1 MPGGEVMSVKRLIIG
16 LLVGAMVF
24 GIVFAVAASL
34 GVTSNQ
40 LGAGSADVNSCDAN
54 GVTASYDASFVSGS
68 YKVTEVNVTGVN
80 DAACNGHT
88 LGVTLVNAAGASIG
102 TGTATITTGT
112 TAYDVVIAAQ
122 PAASAVEDV
131 HVVIG

>member
-1 MPGGEVMSVKRLIIG
+1 MRRLIIG
-16 LLVGAMVF
+16 LLVGTMVF

-40 LGAGSADVNSCDAN
+40 LGAGSADVNSCDTN
-54 GVTASYDASFVSGS
+54 GVTTGYDASFLGGT

-80 DAACNGHT
+80 DAACDGHT
-88 LGVTLVNAAGASIG
+88 IGVTLVNSAGTSIG
-102 TGTATITTGT
+102 SGTATVTTGT
-112 TAYDVVIAAQ
+112 TSYDVVIAAQ